1 MKVFSQFISY
11 LLHPLFIP
19 IGGTVAYFLITPKYT
34 PIEIKSAS
42 ILPIFILTVIIPVV
56 TYLILK
62 NLGLVNSIELSSIK
76 ERKYPLYI
84 HASILLL
91 ILYKV
96 IPNNY
101 VSELYFYFT
110 GLLGAT
116 IACILLL
123 FFNFKTSLHT
133 VGISGL
139 LMYLLNLSIH
149 FEINLILA
157 ISFFILLT
165 GAIITARL
173 YLKAHTGIEVI
184 MGLLIGL
191 LSQLLTVRFWL

>member
-1 MKVFSQFISY
+1 MKVFSNLISY

-19 IGGTVAYFLITPKYT
+19 IGGTIAYFLITPKYT
-34 PIEIKSAS
+34 PLEIQSAS
-42 ILPIFILTVIIPVV
+42 ILPIFILTVIIPIV
-56 TYLILK
+56 TFFILK
-62 NLGLVNSIELSSIK
+62 NVGLVNSIFLETAT

-116 IACILLL
+116 VACLLL
-123 FFNFKTSLHT
+123 LLFNFKTSLHA
-133 VGISGL
+133 VGVSGL
-139 LMYLLNLSIH
+139 LMYLINLSIH
-149 FEINLILA
+149 FEINLIIA
-157 ISFFILLT
+157 ISIFIVLT
-165 GAIITARL
+165 GAVLTARL
-173 YLKAHTGIEVI
+173 YLKAHTRIELIIGVF
-184 MGLLIGL
+184 IGL

>member
-1 MKVFSQFISY
+1 MKVFSNLISY

-19 IGGTVAYFLITPKYT
+19 IGGTIAYFLITPKYT
-34 PIEIKSAS
+34 PLEIQSAS
-42 ILPIFILTVIIPVV
+42 ILPIFILTVIIPIV
-56 TYLILK
+56 TFFILK
-62 NLGLVNSIELSSIK
+62 NVGLVNSIFLETAT

-116 IACILLL
+116 VACLLL
-123 FFNFKTSLHT
+123 LLFNFKTSLHA
-133 VGISGL
+133 VGVSGL
-139 LMYLLNLSIH
+139 LMYLI
-149 FEINLILA
+149 IA
-157 ISFFILLT
+157 ISIFIVLT
-165 GAIITARL
+165 GAVLTARL
-173 YLKAHTGIEVI
+173 YLKAHTRIELIIGVF
-184 MGLLIGL
+184 IGL
-191 LSQLLTVRFWL
+191 ISQLLTVRFWL

>member
-1 MKVFSQFISY
+1 MKVFSNLISY
-11 LLHPLFIP
+11 LLHPLFLP
-19 IGGTVAYFLITPKYT
+19 IGGTIAYFLITPKYT
-34 PIEIKSAS
+34 PLEIQSAS
-42 ILPIFILTVIIPVV
+42 ILPIFILTVIVPIV
-56 TYLILK
+56 TFLILN
-62 NLGLVNSIELSSIK
+62 NLGLVNSIFLDTAT

-123 FFNFKTSLHT
+123 FFNFKTSLHA
-133 VGISGL
+133 VGVSGL
-139 LMYLLNLSIH
+139 LMYLINLSIH
-149 FEINLILA
+149 FEINLIVA
-157 ISFFILLT
+157 ISIFILLT
-165 GAIITARL
+165 GAILTARL
-173 YLKAHTGIEVI
+173 YLKAHTRKELIIGVF
-184 MGLLIGL
+184 IGL

>member
-1 MKVFSQFISY
+1 MKVFSNLISY
-11 LLHPLFIP
+11 LFHPLFIP
-19 IGGTVAYFLITPKYT
+19 IGGTVAYFLITPKFT
-34 PIEIKSAS
+34 PLEIQSAS
-42 ILPIFILTVIIPVV
+42 ILPIFILTVIIPII
-56 TYLILK
+56 TFLILK
-62 NLGLVNSIELSSIK
+62 NLGLVHSITLDAIQ

-123 FFNFKTSLHT
+123 LFNFKTSLHT

-139 LMYLLNLSIH
+139 LMYLINLSIH
-149 FEINLILA
+149 FEINLIIA
-157 ISFFILLT
+157 ISLLIVCT
-165 GAIITARL
+165 GSIITARL
-173 YLKAHTGIEVI
+173 YLKAHTGIEVVI
-184 MGLLIGL
+184 GLFIGL

>member
-1 MKVFSQFISY
+1 MKVFSNLISY

-19 IGGTVAYFLITPKYT
+19 IGGTIAYFLITPKYT
-34 PIEIKSAS
+34 PLEIQSAS
-42 ILPIFILTVIIPVV
+42 ILPIFILTVIIPIV
-56 TYLILK
+56 TFFILK
-62 NLGLVNSIELSSIK
+62 NVGLVNSIFLETAT

-116 IACILLL
+116 VACLLL
-123 FFNFKTSLHT
+123 LLFNFKTSLHA
-133 VGISGL
+133 VGVSGL
-139 LMYLLNLSIH
+139 LMYLSC
-149 FEINLILA
+149 
-157 ISFFILLT
+157 
-165 GAIITARL
+165 
-173 YLKAHTGIEVI
+173 
-184 MGLLIGL
+184 
-191 LSQLLTVRFWL
+191 